1 MPEASIRF
9 ALSNPGVSTVLVGY
23 SDIDHL
29 GKSVQYASRGVLP
42 SDAPCSIARN
52 LGWICEIT
60 MNEILGNLD
69 SLRSAMDTG
78 EFDAIIAMS
87 PENVPYTSGVGI
99 WSQKVIR
106 DRLALVVWPRE
117 GDPTLIVA
125 TNEEGYVKEKS
136 WISDVRGY
144 RQHADTPI
152 KLLSDVLQE
161 KGLSSGRIGFEPAY
175 LTTDYYL
182 ELLETMPE
190 AEFKS
195 CEPMLQRVR
204 MIKTDIEIDIL
215 SRGAMATERAL
226 MATYS
231 TSRPGE
237 KERDLVARLGAN
249 IMQAGAELPSF
260 LFFTVGPNSGYAHP
274 DPTDIEL
281 QPNDIL
287 KADCGGW
294 FNGYFSDI
302 GRTVVVGKAT
312 DEQHS
317 IYNRLAEVH
326 RKTIATMQ
334 CGVNANEVYR
344 QNVEFYKEA
353 DIEFSLP
360 FAGHGLGLYIHEMP
374 MLAAYDDT
382 PLAPNMV
389 FAVETRVRWP
399 GVQGF
404 HIEDLVVIREEGP
417 EIITTFM
424 DTSRLLEL

>member
-1 MPEASIRF
+1 
-9 ALSNPGVSTVLVGY
+9 
-23 SDIDHL
+23 
-29 GKSVQYASRGVLP
+29 
-42 SDAPCSIARN
+42 
-52 LGWICEIT
+52 
-60 MNEILGNLD
+60 MNETLGNLD
-69 SLRSAMDTG
+69 SLRTAMDNG

-87 PENVPYTSGVGI
+87 PENVPYTAGVGI

-117 GDPTLIVA
+117 GEPTLIVA
-125 TNEEGYVKEKS
+125 TNEEGYVREKS
-136 WISDVRGY
+136 WITDVRAY
-144 RQHADTPI
+144 SQHQDSPI

-161 KGLSSGRIGFEPAY
+161 KGMGAGRIGFEPAY

-190 AEFKS
+190 AKLES
-195 CEPMLQRVR
+195 CEPMLQKVR
-204 MIKTDIEIDIL
+204 MIKTDTEIDIL
-215 SRGAMATERAL
+215 CRAATSTERAL

-231 TSRPGE
+231 TARPGE

-249 IMQAGAELPSF
+249 ILQSGAELPSF
-260 LFFTVGPNSGYAHP
+260 LFFTVGPNTGYAHP

-281 QPNDIL
+281 QPNDVL

-294 FNGYFSDI
+294 FSGYFSDI

-326 RKTIATMQ
+326 RKTIATMAP
-334 CGVNANEVYR
+334 GTPANEVFR
-344 QNVEFYKEA
+344 QNKEFYKEA
-353 DIEFSLP
+353 DIEFNLP

-374 MLAAYDDT
+374 MLADYDGT

-399 GVQGF
+399 GVEGF
-404 HIEDLVVIREEGP
+404 HIEDLVVIREDGP
-417 EIITTFM
+417 EIITKFM
-424 DTSRLLEL
+424 DTSRLMEL

>member
-1 MPEASIRF
+1 
-9 ALSNPGVSTVLVGY
+9 
-23 SDIDHL
+23 
-29 GKSVQYASRGVLP
+29 
-42 SDAPCSIARN
+42 
-52 LGWICEIT
+52 
-60 MNEILGNLD
+60 MNEILGDLD
-69 SLRSAMDTG
+69 SLRSAIDNS

-87 PENVPYTSGVGI
+87 PENAPYTSGVGI

-106 DRLALVVWPRE
+106 DRLALVVWPRDGE
-117 GDPTLIVA
+117 PTLIVA
-125 TNEEGYVKEKS
+125 TNEEGYVREKS
-136 WISDVRGY
+136 WIPDVRAY
-144 RQHADTPI
+144 RQHVDSPI

-161 KGLSSGRIGFEPAY
+161 KGLAAGRIGFEPAY

-182 ELLETMPE
+182 ELLSTMPE
-190 AEFKS
+190 AKFES
-195 CEPMLQRVR
+195 CERILQSVR
-204 MIKTDIEIDIL
+204 MIKTDAEIEL
-215 SRGAMATERAL
+215 LTHAATATERAL

-231 TSRPGE
+231 TARPGE
-237 KERDLVARLGAN
+237 KECDLVARLGAN
-249 IMQAGAELPSF
+249 ILQAGADLPSF
-260 LFFTVGPNSGYAHP
+260 LFLTVGPNSGYAHP
-274 DPTDIEL
+274 DPTDIEI
-281 QPNDIL
+281 QPNDVI

-294 FNGYFSDI
+294 FSGYFSDI

-326 RKTIATMQ
+326 RRTIATMMP
-334 CGVNANEVYR
+334 GIPGNEVYR
-344 QNVEFYKEA
+344 NNVKFYKEA

-382 PLAPNMV
+382 PLAPNMA

-404 HIEDLVVIREEGP
+404 HIEDLVIIREDGP
-417 EIITTFM
+417 EIITKFM